1 MIYLGLILGLFT
13 TLIDFKFMR
22 IIIVIIIFQSI
33 ICISLFGQSMNDRY
47 FAVDFNNG
55 VSLANNI
62 NYDGNDS
69 NILYSYYDEIGLNY
83 GFSNKSG
90 LGFETG
96 IKYFNT
102 KIRFNLPDVYYNN
115 PESKQSIHL
124 SFIKI
129 PLLFSYS
136 FNNSEKKQLKT
147 FVGLDFY
154 RHISPFEKTR
164 IIYSDI
170 ENVNYT
176 FHSIINRLDLLNISL
191 SFNCGLQY
199 EYKLTKRINLFSK
212 ANISLGLT
220 KVFYYNY
227 IYSFEDKKFPNEKKE
242 IIGVSNYKNDI
253 IGLSLGIKYSILPI
267 EKNKEKRNNKSK
279 RNFN

>member
-1 MIYLGLILGLFT
+1 M
-13 TLIDFKFMR
+13 KK
-22 IIIVIIIFQSI
+22 IIIFLIFQSI
-33 ICISLFGQSMNDRY
+33 ICLSIFSQNNRDKY
-47 FAVDFNNG
+47 FAVDFNYGN
-55 VSLANNI
+55 SLTYNI
-62 NYDGNDS
+62 NDDNGNSS
-69 NILYSYYDEIGLNY
+69 NILYSYSDEIGLSY

-90 LGFETG
+90 LGLETG

-102 KIRFNLPDVYYNN
+102 KIRFNFPDVYYNN

-147 FVGLDFY
+147 FVGIDFY

-164 IIYSDI
+164 ILYNDI
-170 ENVNYT
+170 ENEKYS

-212 ANISLGLT
+212 ANISLGLS
-220 KVFYYNY
+220 KVIFYNY
-227 IYSFEDKKFPNEKKE
+227 IYTFRDKNFPSETKN
-242 IIGVSNYKNDI
+242 IGGGSNYKNDI
-253 IGLSLGIKYSILPI
+253 IGLSLGLKYSISQNN
-267 EKNKEKRNNKSK
+267 KNK
-279 RNFN
+279 